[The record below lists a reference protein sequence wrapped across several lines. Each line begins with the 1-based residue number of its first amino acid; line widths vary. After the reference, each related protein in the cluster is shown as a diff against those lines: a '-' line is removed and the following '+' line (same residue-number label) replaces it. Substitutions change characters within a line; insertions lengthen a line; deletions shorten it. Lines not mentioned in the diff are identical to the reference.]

1 MTVPIGFIYTQ
12 LPKQPEPNTLWPS
25 SKWEDVSKLYAG
37 LFFRVLGENSSDFG
51 VQEESDRSLT
61 EVSNMFAT
69 VRDLTYKVGVPKN
82 GTVSDILY
90 SGDYTSSN
98 NYMTRTMLKFRTSN
112 DEIRP
117 KNQAIRIW
125 KRIE

>member
-1 MTVPIGFIYTQ
+1 
-12 LPKQPEPNTLWPS
+12 
-25 SKWEDVSKLYAG
+25 
-37 LFFRVLGENSSDFG
+37 LGGNSSDFG
-51 VQEESDRSLT
+51 VVQEESDKSLA

-98 NYMTRTMLKFRTSN
+98 NSMTRTMLKFRASN
-112 DEIRP
+112 NEIRP

>member
-90 SGDYTSSN
+90 SDDYTSSN
-98 NYMTRTMLKFRTSN
+98 NSMTRTMLKFRTSN

-117 KNQAIRIW
+117 KNQAIRIS